1 MTKKDS
7 YNCMMNFPFF
17 LFPFSNFAIF
27 FFEFRKITGLA
38 GNRWTKIEMGKR
50 ATGNM
55 GWNWNLFKCPCVS
68 NQNCPN
74 LGTMSKT
81 WFPHDHFGKDFVQR
95 IVTRVYVW

>member
-17 LFPFSNFAIF
+17 LFPFSNFG
-27 FFEFRKITGLA
+27 KITGLA

-50 ATGNM
+50 TTGDM
-55 GWNWNLFKCPCVS
+55 GWNWNHLNTHVS